1 MAQKVI
7 VPEKGIG
14 MIPIAVY
21 SLNAKKVATE
31 TLYVIQVKKM
41 LWYMKSTMY
50 DVCVLTR
57 RVWRFKHGSGW
68 ISIETGWNLPMTKWN
83 GRWWF
88 L

>member
-1 MAQKVI
+1 
-7 VPEKGIG
+7 
-14 MIPIAVY
+14 
-21 SLNAKKVATE
+21 
-31 TLYVIQVKKM
+31 
-41 LWYMKSTMY
+41 MKSTMY

-57 RVWRFKHGSGW
+57 RVWRFMHGSGW